1 MESRLHNRF
10 LAAGESVCWPIAALR
25 PCVDGGCAWDERRG
39 RRRGTISFR
48 LVLLDWGKGRR
59 RVGGWRR
66 VCACLLASLLVL
78 AVADGSR
85 TVGRSVG
92 GMEGW
97 GGEGRSLTNWVGN
110 HNDREGNGRKEE
122 SPSRP
127 SSKLLTMHPSISPS
141 SPLPFVFPARGGE
154 NGGAIIG

>member
-1 MESRLHNRF
+1 MRG
-10 LAAGESVCWPIAALR
+10 GE
-25 PCVDGGCAWDERRG
+25 GGEAQYH
-39 RRRGTISFR
+39 
-48 LVLLDWGKGRR
+48 LDWYCSIGEKGGGGW
-59 RVGGWRR
+59 VGGGGSAL
-66 VCACLLASLLVL
+66 ACLLVL